1 MKIINV
7 SEFRKNI
14 AEIIREIGEGETYLV
29 TTIGG
34 KPMIAISHEE
44 CEDLK
49 RAKELKDKGSE

>member
-29 TTIGG
+29 TTAGG

-44 CEDLK
+44 YEDLK
-49 RAKELKDKGSE
+49 LFKKLYEES